1 MIAET
6 GRAPSLDALAAGF
19 VFFCLNEK
27 RKSKDGGWGI
37 MVILVIFFMW
47 LVVMAVTRP

>member
-1 MIAET
+1 MIAATAFEI
-6 GRAPSLDALAAGF
+6 AAAGF